1 MAPKQE
7 GRHISTQLRR
17 EERGLSWKSA
27 ATIDRQRGRKKARKQ
42 KKRREQYEHAG
53 RRTEEAWPPPPP
65 PPGPRA
71 EARHR
76 EAEELPYDLEEPSPS
91 GLRAPSTAAASS
103 SQGPAREE
111 PSPLGLRAPPPTA
124 AASSSQGLPLQRL
137 PEAEEPPVDQDD
149 SSNCLQSDSSE
160 TPQPAVALK
169 DRPSDF
175 GPLLHEDG
183 LITFLCAAAPQVKHP
198 VNHYQCLPE
207 SLEVYHDFVTG
218 GRTKAARARR
228 LGFGKSRTVYVDPG
242 SSEHV
247 LKLAPP
253 QGHGPEPEAWRRLP
267 HIVPCTLD
275 AGIHLLTL
283 SWKSCYDII
292 STHVLRQSR
301 LTPLSVWRP
310 APPDLDMVRYMM
322 ALTAEASRF
331 YNLKD
336 LGFFNF
342 GVDARGFIM
351 MWDTADWL
359 PWEGQRAHWPNRQRA
374 SAFWS
379 AVKRSVPDHF
389 QELLQLVSNASPE
402 EVLQRLR
409 PLLTQHYKWCL
420 LQQGVFLGD

>member
-42 KKRREQYEHAG
+42 KKRRAQNEHAG
-53 RRTEEAWPPPPP
+53 RRTEEAWPPPSP

-71 EARHR
+71 KARHR
-76 EAEELPYDLEEPSPS
+76 EDEEPPYDSEEPSPS

-103 SQGPAREE
+103 SRGPAREE

-183 LITFLCAAAPQVKHP
+183 LITFLCVAAPQVKHP

-253 QGHGPEPEAWRRLP
+253 QGHGPEPEVWRLLP
-267 HIVPCTLD
+267 YIVPCTLD

-283 SWKSCYDII
+283 FWKSCYDII
-292 STHVLRQSR
+292 PTHVLRQSR